1 MSTRD
6 DLAETE
12 WRERIYIEGEQGKVV
27 GLMRWD
33 QRGRQV
39 NGKIKSGP

>member
-12 WRERIYIEGEQGKVV
+12 SRERIYIWLV
-27 GLMRWD
+27 GLIRGD
-33 QRGRQV
+33 QGGRQV
-39 NGKIKSGP
+39 NGKTRGGP